1 MKTAMLKLTALAAG
15 CLLSLSAAAAAAV
28 NFTSEVTGVKA
39 DGYTVNGISFYNTV
53 TSGYMEVDDY
63 QFQSN
68 GKAIA
73 ANDDSNGNALKMTFS
88 PTSVISMAFGNDDP
102 FFTNPGDLALLQVFN
117 GATLVGFS
125 SVVLNRDDEM
135 NQSISFNGDSFD
147 SAIFSYVDPSFNPY
161 TGGGADIN
169 IGLIEIIDN
178 ISLVPEPE
186 TYAMLLTGLGLLGFM
201 ARRRKESAV

>member
-1 MKTAMLKLTALAAG
+1 MKTAMLKFTALAAG
-15 CLLSLSAAAAAAV
+15 CLLSLSAAAAV

-161 TGGGADIN
+161 TGGGA
-169 IGLIEIIDN
+169 GLIEIIDN

-186 TYAMLLTGLGLLGFM
+186 TYVMLLTGLGLLGFM